1 MSIIP
6 FKMNKFILIIIL
18 VFFAACQNSEDSN
31 RESRS
36 STSGRMEHHR
46 KRIRGKHQPVES
58 NNILATGDTVF
69 VPLNSP
75 VSTKFKLHTIDYQ
88 EYLGLV
94 EDAGKIL
101 QGRIYSYQH
110 GESGLIDVL
119 NAQRTYIELQL
130 NHVEA
135 LFEYTAALIE
145 FERAAGIWDLTK

>member
-1 MSIIP
+1 MSTGIAFP
-6 FKMNKFILIIIL
+6 LKFSSLNKGSLQ
-18 VFFAACQNSEDSN
+18 AAEIAIRQSQTYYE
-31 RESRS
+31 E
-36 STSGRMEHHR
+36 MEH
-46 KRIRGKHQPVES
+46 KITSEVIQAFNNYIAQNKKVEHY
-58 NNILATGDTVF
+58 N
-69 VPLNSP
+69 
-75 VSTKFKLHTIDYQ
+75 
-88 EYLGLV
+88 LGLV

-145 FERAAGIWDLTK
+145 LERAAGIWDLTK

>member
-1 MSIIP
+1 
-6 FKMNKFILIIIL
+6 
-18 VFFAACQNSEDSN
+18 
-31 RESRS
+31 
-36 STSGRMEHHR
+36 
-46 KRIRGKHQPVES
+46 
-58 NNILATGDTVF
+58 

-75 VSTKFKLHTIDYQ
+75 GSTKLKLHTIDSQ
-88 EYLGLV
+88 EYIGLV

-135 LFEYTAALIE
+135 LLEYTAALIE
-145 FERAAGIWDLTK
+145 LERAAGIWDLTK